1 MPEEKRQQEDL
12 QPFIELQEK
21 LAMNISFQ
29 QAVQQQLQRSMISTK
44 RSELTLQELASMSN
58 SVPMYKQVGK
68 AYFMAPMQQVV
79 DELKDDVKSSQDEA
93 KKLAQQKEHADKA
106 IRASEAEIQELMKAH
121 PEAVKQLVAMSS

>member
-44 RSELTLQELASMSN
+44 RSELTLQELSSMSN

-79 DELKDDVKSSQDEA
+79 DELKDDISGSQDEA
-93 KKLAQQKEHADKA
+93 KKLVQQREHADKA
-106 IRASEAEIQELMKAH
+106 IRATEAEIQELMKAH
-121 PEAVKQLVAMSS
+121 PEAVKQLAAMGS

>member
-29 QAVQQQLQRSMISTK
+29 QAVQQQLQRAMVSTK
-44 RSELTLQELASMSN
+44 RSELTLQELSSMSS

-79 DELKDDVKSSQDEA
+79 DELKDDIKGSQDEG
-93 KKLAQQKEHADKA
+93 KKLLQQKEHADKA
-106 IRASEAEIQELMKAH
+106 IRATEAEMQELMKAH
-121 PEAVKQLVAMSS
+121 PEAVRQLAALGA